1 MGSSTPYATNLLS
14 VSDNGSAEKTSRI
27 PLPEGTIPV
36 GIGLFISGFT
46 AYAFFKVGQVAL
58 GKEDFKPIVALWFTT
73 FALVP
78 GFFMPVEQELGRA
91 LAHRRALGQGGRPV
105 VRRMIPLTLGL
116 ALVLT
121 IIVASASPWLT
132 SDMFEGHWVVTI
144 ALIITFCA
152 YAPMHLARGIASGS
166 GRFPAY
172 GIIMGVDGAAR
183 ILACVLLWQFG
194 VTNVGAYALAVAIS
208 PMIAVAVVFA
218 RGETRTDD
226 GPPATFAEIT
236 PNLGWLLL
244 GTIMAAALVNAGPL
258 GVDFLANASEAEKV
272 TAFGN
277 GVLLSRIPLFLFQA
291 VQAALLPR
299 LARLAAKGD
308 LTEFRRGF
316 FVLLKVVTA
325 VAVLGTVGSFLLGP
339 PILSMMYD
347 GGLDRRT
354 LTLLALASGMY
365 MLALAVSQ
373 GVIALHGHKYVA
385 AGWLC
390 AMASFV
396 AVTAFATDDLF
407 LRVELGLVAGSTVA
421 LAVFSYALRARMNAG
436 AIPDADSMIDA
447 VLDFPLEG

>member
-1 MGSSTPYATNLLS
+1 M
-14 VSDNGSAEKTSRI
+14 SDGETTEKTTRI

-46 AYAFFKVGQVAL
+46 SYAFFKVGQLAL

-78 GFFMPVEQELGRA
+78 GFFMPVEQEIGRA

-105 VRRMIPLTLGL
+105 VQRMLPLTIGL
-116 ALVLT
+116 AT
-121 IIVASASPWLT
+121 ILIVAVTASSSWLT
-132 SDMFEGHWVVTI
+132 SDIFDGHWVVTLSLVLTI
-144 ALIITFCA
+144 CF
-152 YAPMHLARGIASGS
+152 YAPMHMARGIASGS
-166 GRFPAY
+166 GRFGAY
-172 GIIMGVDGAAR
+172 GTVMAVDGLVR
-183 ILACVLLWQFG
+183 IAACVLLWQFG
-194 VTNVGAYALAVAIS
+194 VTNVGAYALSVAVS
-208 PMIAVAVVFA
+208 PIIAAGVVFA
-218 RGETRTDD
+218 RGETKTDD
-226 GPPATFAEIT
+226 GPPAAYAEIT

-258 GVDFLANASEAEKV
+258 GVDFLANASDAEKV

-277 GVLLSRIPLFLFQA
+277 GVLLSRVPLFLFQA

-308 LTEFRRGF
+308 LAEFREGF
-316 FVLLKVVTA
+316 SLLLKVVTA

-339 PILSMMYD
+339 PILKMVYD

-354 LTLLALASGMY
+354 LTLLALASGLY

-373 GVIALHGHKYVA
+373 GVIALQGHKYVA
-385 AGWLC
+385 AGWLS
-390 AMASFV
+390 AMIGFLIVTTVAS
-396 AVTAFATDDLF
+396 DDLF

-421 LAVFSYALRARMNAG
+421 LAVFSYALRARMSAG
-436 AIPDADSMIDA
+436 AIPDAGSMIDG
-447 VLDFPLEG
+447 VLDFTLEG

>member
-1 MGSSTPYATNLLS
+1 M
-14 VSDNGSAEKTSRI
+14 

-36 GIGLFISGFT
+36 GIGLFVAGFT
-46 AYAFFKVGQVAL
+46 SYAFFKVGQLAL

-105 VRRMIPLTLGL
+105 VRRMLPLTLGL
-116 ALVLT
+116 AT
-121 IIVASASPWLT
+121 ILIVGVAASSSWLT
-132 SDMFEGHWVVTI
+132 SDMFDGHWVVTL
-144 ALIITFCA
+144 ALVLSISF

-166 GRFPAY
+166 GRFVAY
-172 GIIMGVDGAAR
+172 GTVMAVDGLVR
-183 ILACVLLWQFG
+183 ITACVLLWQFG
-194 VTNVGAYALAVAIS
+194 VTHVGAYALAVAVS
-208 PMIAVAVVFA
+208 PLVAAGVVFV
-218 RGETRTDD
+218 RGETKTDD
-226 GPPATFAEIT
+226 GPPATFSEIT

-258 GVDFLANASEAEKV
+258 GVDFLANASDAEKV

-277 GVLLSRIPLFLFQA
+277 GVLLSRVPLFLFQA

-308 LTEFRRGF
+308 LEEFRHGF
-316 FVLLKVVTA
+316 SLLLKVVTA
-325 VAVLGTVGSFLLGP
+325 VAVLGTVGSFVLGP
-339 PILSMMYD
+339 PILTMVYE

-373 GVIALHGHKYVA
+373 GVIALQGHK
-385 AGWLC
+385 
-390 AMASFV
+390 FV
-396 AVTAFATDDLF
+396 AVGWLSAMIGFLTVTTFASDDLF

-421 LAVFSYALRARMNAG
+421 LAVFSYAFRARMNAG
-436 AIPDADSMIDA
+436 AIPDAESMIDG
-447 VLDFPLEG
+447 VLDYPLEG

>member
-1 MGSSTPYATNLLS
+1 
-14 VSDNGSAEKTSRI
+14 VSDGEAAEKTSRV

-36 GIGLFISGFT
+36 GIGLFVAGFT
-46 AYAFFKVGQVAL
+46 SYAFFKVGQLAL

-105 VRRMIPLTLGL
+105 VRRMLPLTIGL
-116 ALVLT
+116 AT
-121 IIVASASPWLT
+121 ILIVGIAASSSWLT
-132 SDMFEGHWVVTI
+132 SDMFDGHWLVTL
-144 ALIITFCA
+144 ALVLSISF

-166 GRFPAY
+166 GRFIAY
-172 GIIMGVDGAAR
+172 GTVMAVDGLVR
-183 ILACVLLWQFG
+183 ITACVLLWQLG
-194 VTNVGAYALAVAIS
+194 VTSVGAYALAVAMS
-208 PMIAVAVVFA
+208 PLVAAGVVFV
-218 RGETRTDD
+218 RGETKTDD
-226 GPPATFAEIT
+226 GPPATYSEIT

-258 GVDFLANASEAEKV
+258 GVDFLANASDAEKV

-277 GVLLSRIPLFLFQA
+277 GVLLSRVPLFLFQA

-308 LTEFRRGF
+308 LEEFRHGF
-316 FVLLKVVTA
+316 SLLLKVVTA
-325 VAVLGTVGSFLLGP
+325 VAVLGTVGSFVLGP
-339 PILSMMYD
+339 PILTMVYD

-373 GVIALHGHKYVA
+373 GVIALQGHKFVA
-385 AGWLC
+385 VGWLS
-390 AMASFV
+390 AMIGFL
-396 AVTAFATDDLF
+396 AVTAFVSDDLF

-421 LAVFSYALRARMNAG
+421 LAVFSYAFRARMNAG
-436 AIPDADSMIDA
+436 AIPDAESMIDG
-447 VLDFPLEG
+447 VPDLPLEG

>member
-1 MGSSTPYATNLLS
+1 
-14 VSDNGSAEKTSRI
+14 VSDGEAAEKTSRV

-36 GIGLFISGFT
+36 GIGLFIAGFT
-46 AYAFFKVGQVAL
+46 SYAFFKVGQLAL

-105 VRRMIPLTLGL
+105 VRRMLPLTIGL
-116 ALVLT
+116 AT
-121 IIVASASPWLT
+121 ILIVGVAASSSWLT
-132 SDMFEGHWVVTI
+132 SDMFDGHWVVTL
-144 ALIITFCA
+144 ALVLSISF
-152 YAPMHLARGIASGS
+152 YAPMHVARGIASGS
-166 GRFPAY
+166 GRFVAY
-172 GIIMGVDGAAR
+172 GTVMAVDGLVR
-183 ILACVLLWQFG
+183 ITACVFLWQFG
-194 VTNVGAYALAVAIS
+194 VTNVGAYALAVAVS
-208 PMIAVAVVFA
+208 PLVAAGVVFV
-218 RGETRTDD
+218 RGETQTED
-226 GPPATFAEIT
+226 GPPATYSEIT

-258 GVDFLANASEAEKV
+258 GVDFLANASDAEKV

-277 GVLLSRIPLFLFQA
+277 GVLLSRVPLFLFQA

-308 LTEFRRGF
+308 LEEFRHGF
-316 FVLLKVVTA
+316 SLLLKVVTA
-325 VAVLGTVGSFLLGP
+325 VAVLGTVGSFVLGP
-339 PILSMMYD
+339 PILTMVYE

-373 GVIALHGHKYVA
+373 GVIALQGHK
-385 AGWLC
+385 
-390 AMASFV
+390 FV
-396 AVTAFATDDLF
+396 AVGWLSAMIGFLVVTTFASDDLF

-421 LAVFSYALRARMNAG
+421 LAVFSYAFRARMHAG
-436 AIPDADSMIDA
+436 AIPDAESMIDG
-447 VLDFPLEG
+447 VLDFPLER

>member
-1 MGSSTPYATNLLS
+1 
-14 VSDNGSAEKTSRI
+14 VSDALATEKTSRI

-36 GIGLFISGFT
+36 GVGLFISGFT
-46 AYAFFKVGQVAL
+46 SYAFFKVGQLAL

-105 VRRMIPLTLGL
+105 VRRMLPLTLGL
-116 ALVLT
+116 AVILVV
-121 IIVASASPWLT
+121 IAVASSSWLT
-132 SDMFEGHWVVTI
+132 SDMFDGHWVVTL
-144 ALIITFCA
+144 ALIVTFCA
-152 YAPMHLARGIASGS
+152 YAPMHMARGIASGS
-166 GRFPAY
+166 GRFGAY
-172 GIIMGVDGAAR
+172 GTVMAVDGLVR
-183 ILACVLLWQFG
+183 ITACVILWQLG
-194 VTNVGAYALAVAIS
+194 VTNVGAYALAVAVS
-208 PMIAVAVVFA
+208 PIVAAGVVFA
-218 RGETRTDD
+218 RGETKTDD

-258 GVDFLANASEAEKV
+258 GVNFLANSSDAEKV

-277 GVLLSRIPLFLFQA
+277 GVLLSRVPLFLFQA

-316 FVLLKVVTA
+316 SLLLKVVTG
-325 VAVLGTVGSFLLGP
+325 VAILGTVGSFILGP
-339 PILSMMYD
+339 PILKMVYD

-354 LTLLALASGMY
+354 LTLLALASGLY
-365 MLALAVSQ
+365 MLAVAVSQ

-385 AGWLC
+385 AGWLS
-390 AMASFV
+390 AMVSFLV
-396 AVTAFATDDLF
+396 VTAFASDDLF

-421 LAVFSYALRARMNAG
+421 LAIFSYALRARMNSG
-436 AIPDADSMIDA
+436 AIPDAESMIEG

>member
-1 MGSSTPYATNLLS
+1 
-14 VSDNGSAEKTSRI
+14 VSDGEAAEKTSRV

-36 GIGLFISGFT
+36 GIGLFIAGFT
-46 AYAFFKVGQVAL
+46 SYAFFKVGQLAL

-91 LAHRRALGQGGRPV
+91 LAHRRALKQGGRPV
-105 VRRMIPLTLGL
+105 VRRMLPLTVGL
-116 ALVLT
+116 AAIL
-121 IIVASASPWLT
+121 IIGIAASSSWLT
-132 SDMFEGHWVVTI
+132 QDMFDGHWVVTL
-144 ALIITFCA
+144 ALVLSISF

-166 GRFPAY
+166 GRFVAY
-172 GIIMGVDGAAR
+172 GTVMAVDGLVR
-183 ILACVLLWQFG
+183 ITACVLLWQLG
-194 VTNVGAYALAVAIS
+194 VTSVGAYALAVAVS
-208 PMIAVAVVFA
+208 PLVAASVVFV
-218 RGETRTDD
+218 RGETKTDD
-226 GPPATFAEIT
+226 GPPATYSEIT

-258 GVDFLANASEAEKV
+258 GVDFLANASDAEKV

-277 GVLLSRIPLFLFQA
+277 GVLLSRVPLFLFQA

-308 LTEFRRGF
+308 LEEFRHGF
-316 FVLLKVVTA
+316 SLLLKVVTA
-325 VAVLGTVGSFLLGP
+325 VAVLGTVGSFVLGP
-339 PILSMMYD
+339 PILTMVYE

-373 GVIALHGHKYVA
+373 GVIALQGHK
-385 AGWLC
+385 
-390 AMASFV
+390 FV
-396 AVTAFATDDLF
+396 AVGWLSAMIGFLAVTTFASDDLF

-421 LAVFSYALRARMNAG
+421 LAVFSYAFRARMSAG
-436 AIPDADSMIDA
+436 AIPDAESMIDG
-447 VLDFPLEG
+447 VPDLPLEG

>member
-1 MGSSTPYATNLLS
+1 M
-14 VSDNGSAEKTSRI
+14 SDGEVAEKTSRV

-36 GIGLFISGFT
+36 GIGLFIAGFT
-46 AYAFFKVGQVAL
+46 SYAFFKVGQLAL

-91 LAHRRALGQGGRPV
+91 LAHRRALKQGGRPV
-105 VRRMIPLTLGL
+105 VRRMLPLTVGL
-116 ALVLT
+116 AAIL
-121 IIVASASPWLT
+121 IIGIAASSSWLT
-132 SDMFEGHWVVTI
+132 QDMFDGHWVVTL
-144 ALIITFCA
+144 ALVLSISF

-166 GRFPAY
+166 GRFVAY
-172 GIIMGVDGAAR
+172 GTVMAVDGLVR
-183 ILACVLLWQFG
+183 ITACVLLWQLG
-194 VTNVGAYALAVAIS
+194 VTSVGAYALAVAVS
-208 PMIAVAVVFA
+208 PLVAASVVFV
-218 RGETRTDD
+218 RGETKTDD
-226 GPPATFAEIT
+226 GPPATYSEIT

-258 GVDFLANASEAEKV
+258 GVDFLANASDAEKV

-277 GVLLSRIPLFLFQA
+277 GVLLSRVPLFLFQA

-308 LTEFRRGF
+308 LEEFRHGF
-316 FVLLKVVTA
+316 SLLLKVVTA
-325 VAVLGTVGSFLLGP
+325 VAVLGTVGSFVLGP
-339 PILSMMYD
+339 PILTMVYE

-373 GVIALHGHKYVA
+373 GVIALQGHK
-385 AGWLC
+385 
-390 AMASFV
+390 FV
-396 AVTAFATDDLF
+396 AVGWLSAMIGFLAVTTFASDDLF

-421 LAVFSYALRARMNAG
+421 LAVFSYAFRARMSAG
-436 AIPDADSMIDA
+436 AIPDAESMIDG
-447 VLDFPLEG
+447 VPDLPLEG

>member
-1 MGSSTPYATNLLS
+1 
-14 VSDNGSAEKTSRI
+14 VSDGEAAEKTSRV

-36 GIGLFISGFT
+36 GIGLFVAGFT
-46 AYAFFKVGQVAL
+46 SYAFFKVGQLAL

-105 VRRMIPLTLGL
+105 VRRMLPLTIGL
-116 ALVLT
+116 AT
-121 IIVASASPWLT
+121 ILIVGIAASSSWLT
-132 SDMFEGHWVVTI
+132 SDMFDGHWLVTL
-144 ALIITFCA
+144 ALVLSISF

-166 GRFPAY
+166 GRFIAY
-172 GIIMGVDGAAR
+172 GTVMAVDGLVR
-183 ILACVLLWQFG
+183 ITACVLLWQLG
-194 VTNVGAYALAVAIS
+194 VTSVGAYALAVAMS
-208 PMIAVAVVFA
+208 PLVAAGVVFV
-218 RGETRTDD
+218 RGETKTDD
-226 GPPATFAEIT
+226 GPPATFSEIT

-258 GVDFLANASEAEKV
+258 GVDFLANASDAEKV

-277 GVLLSRIPLFLFQA
+277 GVLLSRVPLFLFQA

-308 LTEFRRGF
+308 LEEFRHGF
-316 FVLLKVVTA
+316 SLLLKVVTA
-325 VAVLGTVGSFLLGP
+325 VAVLGTVGSFVLGP
-339 PILSMMYD
+339 PILTMVYD

-373 GVIALHGHKYVA
+373 GVIALQGHK
-385 AGWLC
+385 
-390 AMASFV
+390 FV
-396 AVTAFATDDLF
+396 AVGWLSAMIGFLAVTTFVSDDLF

-421 LAVFSYALRARMNAG
+421 LAVFSYAFRARMNAG
-436 AIPDADSMIDA
+436 AIPDAESMIDG
-447 VLDFPLEG
+447 VPDLPLEG

>member
-1 MGSSTPYATNLLS
+1 M
-14 VSDNGSAEKTSRI
+14 

-36 GIGLFISGFT
+36 GIGLFVAGFT
-46 AYAFFKVGQVAL
+46 SYAFFKVGQLAL

-105 VRRMIPLTLGL
+105 VRRMLPLTLGL
-116 ALVLT
+116 AT
-121 IIVASASPWLT
+121 ILIVGVAASSSWLT
-132 SDMFEGHWVVTI
+132 SDMFDGHWVVTL
-144 ALIITFCA
+144 ALVLSISF

-166 GRFPAY
+166 GRFVAY
-172 GIIMGVDGAAR
+172 GTVMAVDGLVR
-183 ILACVLLWQFG
+183 IMACVLLWQFG
-194 VTNVGAYALAVAIS
+194 VTHVGAYALAVAVS
-208 PMIAVAVVFA
+208 PLVAAGVVFV
-218 RGETRTDD
+218 RGETKTDD
-226 GPPATFAEIT
+226 GPPATFSEIT

-258 GVDFLANASEAEKV
+258 GVDFLANASDAEKV

-277 GVLLSRIPLFLFQA
+277 GVLLSRVPLFLFQA

-308 LTEFRRGF
+308 LEEFRHGF
-316 FVLLKVVTA
+316 SLLLKVVTA
-325 VAVLGTVGSFLLGP
+325 VAVLGTVGSFVLGP
-339 PILSMMYD
+339 PILTMVYE

-373 GVIALHGHKYVA
+373 GVIALQGHK
-385 AGWLC
+385 
-390 AMASFV
+390 FV
-396 AVTAFATDDLF
+396 AVGWLSAMIGFLAVTTFASDDLF

-421 LAVFSYALRARMNAG
+421 LAVFSYAFRARMNAG
-436 AIPDADSMIDA
+436 AIPDAESMIDG